1 MSFFNFK
8 ILFSSFQHAGKGLVR
23 AIRKEQN
30 FRIHFLIAIFI
41 LLAAYYFQISSF
53 ELIVIIILITLVFV
67 LELFNTIFERLVDL
81 LQPRIHHYAK
91 EIKDINA
98 AVVLVAAIGS
108 FIIGLIIFLPRV
120 FSLFF
125 K

>member
-8 ILFSSFQHAGKGLVR
+8 ILFSSFRHAGKGLVR

-41 LLAAYYFQISSF
+41 LLSAYYFRISSF
-53 ELIVIIILITLVFV
+53 EFIIIIILITLVFV

-98 AVVLVAAIGS
+98 AVVLVAAISS

>member
-1 MSFFNFK
+1 MSLFNFK
-8 ILFSSFQHAGKGLVR
+8 ILFSSFRHASKGLTR
-23 AIRKEQN
+23 TIRKEQN
-30 FRIHFLIAIFI
+30 FRIHFLIAVFV
-41 LLAAYYFQISSF
+41 LLSAYYFQISRF
-53 ELIVIIILITLVFV
+53 ELMVIIILITLVFI

-98 AVVLVAAIGS
+98 AVVLVAAISS

-120 FSLFF
+120 ILSF
-125 K
+125 